1 MVVKLAVVV
10 SRIFD
15 SENDL
20 SSALRNLYVI
30 CQISEY
36 IFTAE
41 YNRYHMKPIPSV
53 LLFHPC
59 LQLADLLLSDY
70 LAEIKIEGSAIS
82 SFVAVSILQELRLE
96 LKVIQT
102 RIYEDYKKA
111 LESIADVL
119 PYFPDGHF
127 AGRVNGLQ
135 IWRRPLLSVTDGH
148 VDYVFTK
155 VREDLYN
162 GAYDYPKRLLMI
174 LDEHLA
180 AYFEILYDML
190 RAAEKTNQEKWGNL
204 DKLVLNLTNR
214 LETYSDAAVMNENF
228 IK

>member
-1 MVVKLAVVV
+1 M
-10 SRIFD
+10 
-15 SENDL
+15 
-20 SSALRNLYVI
+20 
-30 CQISEY
+30 
-36 IFTAE
+36 FTAGFVKN
-41 YNRYHMKPIPSV
+41 NRYHMKPIPSV

-59 LQLADLLLSDY
+59 LQLADLLLSNY

-82 SFVAVSILQELRLE
+82 SFVAVSILLELRLE

-102 RIYEDYKKA
+102 RIYEDYKVA
-111 LESIADVL
+111 LGSIADVL

-148 VDYVFTK
+148 VDIVFTK

-162 GAYDYPKRLLMI
+162 GTYDHPNKLLMI
-174 LDEHLA
+174 LDEHLDV
-180 AYFEILYDML
+180 YFETIYDML
-190 RAAEKTNQEKWGNL
+190 RAEEKTNQDKWSNL

-214 LETYSDAAVMNENF
+214 LEKYSQAAAMDENF
-228 IK
+228 IKWVTCSGVYSKPAYCSFQYVMHILGYHY